1 MAKPNIDCL
10 FLIFNQMK
18 ENSLHSCLFVNKEW
32 CNIAVPIL
40 WKKYSK
46 DFLFIEKG
54 KSEKLFN
61 TILSCLPLSS
71 RQLLSDN
78 DIKLPSTIL
87 LKTPLFNYI
96 SFCKFPYPGSVDEIV
111 NMVFSEGSF
120 RSSLRVNLL

>member
-1 MAKPNIDCL
+1 MTKLNVDCL

-46 DFLFIEKG
+46 VNLSKENEESKN
-54 KSEKLFN
+54 LFN
-61 TILSCLPLSS
+61 TILSCLPLTS

-78 DIKLPSTIL
+78 GIKLP
-87 LKTPLFNYI
+87 KQF
-96 SFCKFPYPGSVDEIV
+96 F
-111 NMVFSEGSF
+111 
-120 RSSLRVNLL
+120 